1 MKRPKQ
7 QNQPASEP
15 GTACATSRRG
25 VLKASALGA
34 ATAGLYGVAPFYGPW
49 KHHHAWGQTA
59 QKKPLVIG
67 LTMDVSGQYAASG
80 ADERLGAMLA
90 IKEFNDKGGGVG
102 RPTQARQNQTRTT
115 P

>member
-1 MKRPKQ
+1 MRQ
-7 QNQPASEP
+7 LPACTE
-15 GTACATSRRG
+15 SRRF
-25 VLKASALGA
+25 
-34 ATAGLYGVAPFYGPW
+34 TDPW

-90 IKEFNDKGGGVG
+90 IKEFNDKGGVLG
-102 RPTQARQNQTRTT
+102 RPIEYDPYRYRNHTGDRLARG
-115 P
+115 